1 MDKIVTYFVF
11 FPAMGFFVGMLI
23 ALVTIK
29 YQVWKLER
37 EAMTEG
43 GDLTDAVIEELY
55 AAVNGAAARFN
66 KIAAQET
73 DGANATVRRMA
84 LVAREGRGA
93 LIAALVRIQDRLKED
108 GDKA

>member
-1 MDKIVTYFVF
+1 MDKIVAYFVF
-11 FPAMGFFVGMLI
+11 FPALGFFVGMLI

-37 EAMTEG
+37 EVTTEI
-43 GDLTDAVIEELY
+43 GDLTDSVLTELY
-55 AAVNGAAARFN
+55 DLVVAAAHRFD

-84 LVAREGRGA
+84 MTACEGREDIWA
-93 LIAALVRIQDRLKED
+93 TLHKIQDLVKED